1 MKRCALLVIGILLLG
16 IMSCTQNEQ
25 GEDGPATADQAQ
37 TREPVVLEMMV
48 FANEG
53 MMKNYETVIGRFNK
67 SHEHIKVEIK
77 NVFGEDWTDYEQTM
91 RSYLLSGKSPD
102 IVDISVIYRNSMIE
116 EGLLMDLMPFARESG
131 FDFDLYFQNQFEG
144 LLKEGALYGIPSGA
158 LLMGV
163 FINKDLFQ
171 EAGVEIP
178 SPNWNDTWTW
188 EEFAEAARTIRALST
203 EDEQV
208 YGMTTSFTIGWIL
221 PFLMSSGADFLSV
234 QGAPCDAEDTRILNT
249 LDFLQGLMFEEGV
262 SPSVMELLTLQ
273 PYQYFING
281 ELGMTV
287 DGNWWMEAFRDSA
300 DFEWGV
306 VPMPIGEVPVTGM
319 YVDCWAVPAAS
330 DHGREA
336 FTVLQFFLEEEQQK
350 SGIMKG
356 IPVLKTSAYEIYRNR
371 FPGLS
376 EEEIDVWF
384 EGIRYGR
391 VPAYFTGWSEFQNET
406 QEVFRRFGL
415 GELTSQE
422 TAQQLCESYMKQNTE
437 QAE

>member
-1 MKRCALLVIGILLLG
+1 MLLVIGILLLLSMG
-16 IMSCTQNEQ
+16 CTQKDQAEV
-25 GEDGPATADQAQ
+25 GSATAEQAQ
-37 TREPVVLEMMV
+37 TREPVVVELMV

-53 MMKNYETVIGRFNK
+53 MLKNYETVIERFNQ
-67 SHEHIKVEIK
+67 SHEDIQVEIK

-102 IVDISVIYRNSMIE
+102 IVDISVIYQNSMIE
-116 EGLLMDLMPFARESG
+116 EGLLMDLMPFAEEAG
-131 FDFDLYFQNQFEG
+131 LDFDVYFQNQFDG
-144 LLKEGALYGIPSGA
+144 LIQEGALYGIPSGA

-163 FINKDLFQ
+163 FINKDLFRK
-171 EAGVEIP
+171 AGVEIP
-178 SPNWNDTWTW
+178 SLSWNDTWTW
-188 EEFAEAARTIRALST
+188 EEFAEASRKIRALST
-203 EDEQV
+203 EEQQV

-221 PFLMSSGADFLSV
+221 PFFMSLGADFLSV
-234 QGAPCDAEDTRILNT
+234 QGAPCDAENAHIVNT
-249 LDFLQGLMFEEGV
+249 LDYLQGLMFEDGV
-262 SPSVMELLTLQ
+262 SPTIMELLTVQ

-306 VPMPIGEVPVTGM
+306 VPMPIGQEPVTGM
-319 YVDCWAVPAAS
+319 YVDCWAVPSAS
-330 DHGREA
+330 EHGQEA

-376 EEEIDVWF
+376 EDEIDVWF
-384 EGIRYGR
+384 QGIRYGR
-391 VPAYFTGWSEFQNET
+391 VPAYFNGWSEFQNET
-406 QEVFRRFGL
+406 KEIFRRFGL
-415 GELTSQE
+415 GELTLQD
-422 TAQQLCESYMKQNTE
+422 TAQQLCESYMQQNTE
-437 QAE
+437 KSE